1 MSNLNNYYR
10 AFKNYRKETVD
21 NNVCERDRLAIASSN
36 IESDVLEATKY
47 LCHIDEEW
55 IKTIEEGLEFV
66 EKAVAEE
73 RQFIRT
79 QGEVIEIEKVRKI
92 SKDSVEHLARHSEMI
107 THVPEDEDADLIPD
121 KLYMVEK
128 LSDYAVY
135 ENRFL
140 YMMLCYLRDFI
151 NYRLERIEKLRSTY
165 VADLSINKEI
175 TSKKRTL
182 ILETKI
188 HEERLDNPFPIPDEE
203 SAALIQRIKN
213 CNQIVLALLN
223 TDLMVQVA
231 KAPMIKPPITK
242 TNVLKMNNNFK
253 RSLALYDYVA
263 SYRSEG
269 YTYEEVKT
277 NLAPY
282 SEKMADELAEAFN
295 LPVFLSYKYGND
307 IEEYLENEYQIEERK
322 RKELE
327 AQKLV
332 EQIQRL
338 KKRALESN
346 KTMEEYMLLLEKR
359 NKMLERDSE
368 ELTLA
373 KHEIEKLNAVI
384 EQLNAE
390 KEELNRRI
398 EELEAVIEEK
408 IREIN
413 YLNQKYIEDMARVKK
428 EHELE
433 IIALKEAHQN
443 EIDEINQNHEN
454 EINELNQAHQD
465 EIDEL
470 INKHND
476 EIDALNLK
484 HNEEIMDLK
493 EQHALDRQK
502 LIDDYET
509 RLDDITTK
517 LNESK
522 VKYDEMKEDY
532 DNQVLVLNEKIKD
545 LTSTQRKLV
554 KDYEDKLTTLKQD
567 YSSQLENQEVLSSKA
582 IQELTTQKMLVVSE
596 LDAIRA
602 QQGKLTPSLDYT
614 SRERFSEMEEEFE
627 AFKKFFKEQ
636 WKLTKKQIRKEVLWA
651 KQEAKKT
658 NKEEVKE
665 EKTIENNQLEEVVE
679 TTSVVEQEK
688 LNEENDVA
696 LKSQENE
703 ATNNTKESETQE

>member
-10 AFKNYRKETVD
+10 AFKNYRKETLD
-21 NNVCERDRLAIASSN
+21 NNVCERDRIAIATSN
-36 IESDVLEATKY
+36 AENDVLQATKY

-79 QGEVIEIEKVRKI
+79 QGEVVESEKVKKI
-92 SKDSVEHLARHSEMI
+92 SKVSVEHLARHSEMI
-107 THVPEDEDADLIPD
+107 THVPENPDDDLVPD

-151 NYRLERIEKLRSTY
+151 NYRLEKIEKLRSSY
-165 VADLSINKEI
+165 VADLSINKEV

-188 HEERLDNPFPIPDEE
+188 HEERQDNPFPIPDSQ
-203 SAALIQRIKN
+203 SADLIQRIKN
-213 CNQIVLALLN
+213 CNQIVMSLLN

-263 SYRSEG
+263 SYRGEG
-269 YTYEEVKT
+269 YTYEEVKID
-277 NLAPY
+277 LAPY
-282 SEKMADELAEAFN
+282 SDKMADELAEAFN

-307 IEEYLENEYQIEERK
+307 IEEYLENEYLKEERL
-322 RKELE
+322 RKEEE
-327 AQKLV
+327 ARKLV

-384 EQLNAE
+384 EQLNSEIEA
-390 KEELNRRI
+390 LNRRI
-398 EELEAVIEEK
+398 EELEATIEEK

-428 EHELE
+428 EHELA
-433 IIALKEAHQN
+433 IKVLNEA
-443 EIDEINQNHEN
+443 HEN
-454 EINELNQAHQD
+454 EIN
-465 EIDEL
+465 
-470 INKHND
+470 
-476 EIDALNLK
+476 ALNEAHEEEIEDLIDK
-484 HNEEIMDLK
+484 HNEAMLDLK
-493 EQHALDRQK
+493 EQHALDRQS
-502 LIDDYET
+502 LIDKYEEQVNDLT
-509 RLDDITTK
+509 TQLTDI
-517 LNESK
+517 K
-522 VKYDEMKEDY
+522 VEYDEMKEDY
-532 DNQVLVLNEKIKD
+532 DNQVLVLNQKVSELNNKQRQLVKTCEDKVNEMKNECLKQIEDNDLLTNNKILEMTRIKD
-545 LTSTQRKLV
+545 L
-554 KDYEDKLTTLKQD
+554 
-567 YSSQLENQEVLSSKA
+567 A
-582 IQELTTQKMLVVSE
+582 VSE
-596 LDAIRA
+596 LDAIRI

-614 SRERFSEMEEEFE
+614 SRERFLEIESEFE
-627 AFKKFFKEQ
+627 VFKKFYNEQ
-636 WKLTKKQIRKEVLWA
+636 WKLTKKQIRQEILWK
-651 KQEAKKT
+651 KQEAKQSKNKKEQKVEEIT
-658 NKEEVKE
+658 NEENQVIENKEE
-665 EKTIENNQLEEVVE
+665 INNQG
-679 TTSVVEQEK
+679 S
-688 LNEENDVA
+688 EN
-696 LKSQENE
+696 
-703 ATNNTKESETQE
+703 KE

>member
-10 AFKNYRKETVD
+10 AFKNYRKETLD
-21 NNVCERDRLAIASSN
+21 NNVCERDRIAIATSN
-36 IESDVLEATKY
+36 AENDVLQATKY

-79 QGEVIEIEKVRKI
+79 QGEVVEIEKVKKI

-107 THVPEDEDADLIPD
+107 THVPENPDDDLVPD

-151 NYRLERIEKLRSTY
+151 NYRLEKIEKLRSSY
-165 VADLSINKEI
+165 VADLSINKEV

-188 HEERLDNPFPIPDEE
+188 HEERQDNPFPIPDSQ
-203 SAALIQRIKN
+203 SADLIQRIKN
-213 CNQIVLALLN
+213 CNQIVMSLLN

-263 SYRSEG
+263 SYRGEG
-269 YTYEEVKT
+269 YTYEEVKID
-277 NLAPY
+277 LAPY
-282 SEKMADELAEAFN
+282 SDKMADELAEAFN

-307 IEEYLENEYQIEERK
+307 IEEYLENEYLKEERL
-322 RKELE
+322 RKEEE
-327 AQKLV
+327 ARKLV

-384 EQLNAE
+384 EQLNSEIEA
-390 KEELNRRI
+390 LNRRI
-398 EELEAVIEEK
+398 EELEATIEEK

-428 EHELE
+428 EHELA
-433 IIALKEAHQN
+433 IKLLNEA
-443 EIDEINQNHEN
+443 HEN
-454 EINELNQAHQD
+454 EIN
-465 EIDEL
+465 
-470 INKHND
+470 
-476 EIDALNLK
+476 ALNEAHEEEIEDLIDK
-484 HNEEIMDLK
+484 HNEAMLDLK
-493 EQHALDRQK
+493 EQHALDRQS
-502 LIDDYET
+502 LIDKYEEQVNDLT
-509 RLDDITTK
+509 TQLTDI
-517 LNESK
+517 K
-522 VKYDEMKEDY
+522 VEYDEMKEDY
-532 DNQVLVLNEKIKD
+532 DNQVLVLNQKVSELNNKQRQLVKTCEDKVNEMKNECLKQIEDNDLLTNNKILEMTRIKD
-545 LTSTQRKLV
+545 L
-554 KDYEDKLTTLKQD
+554 
-567 YSSQLENQEVLSSKA
+567 A
-582 IQELTTQKMLVVSE
+582 VSE
-596 LDAIRA
+596 LDAIRI

-614 SRERFSEMEEEFE
+614 SRERFLEIEAEFE
-627 AFKKFFKEQ
+627 VFKKFYNEQ
-636 WKLTKKQIRKEVLWA
+636 WKLTKKQIRQEILWK
-651 KQEAKKT
+651 KQEAKQAKNKKEEKVEEIT
-658 NKEEVKE
+658 NEENQVIENKEE
-665 EKTIENNQLEEVVE
+665 INNQER
-679 TTSVVEQEK
+679 
-688 LNEENDVA
+688 EN
-696 LKSQENE
+696 
-703 ATNNTKESETQE
+703 KE

>member
-10 AFKNYRKETVD
+10 AFKNYRKETLD
-21 NNVCERDRLAIASSN
+21 NNVCERDRIAIATSN
-36 IESDVLEATKY
+36 AENEVLQATKY

-79 QGEVIEIEKVRKI
+79 QGEVVEIEKVKKI

-107 THVPEDEDADLIPD
+107 THVPENPDDDLVPD

-151 NYRLERIEKLRSTY
+151 NYRLEKIEKLRSSY
-165 VADLSINKEI
+165 VADLSINKEV

-188 HEERLDNPFPIPDEE
+188 HEERQDNPFPIPDSQ
-203 SAALIQRIKN
+203 SADLIQRIKN
-213 CNQIVLALLN
+213 CNQIVMSLLN

-263 SYRSEG
+263 SYRGEG
-269 YTYEEVKT
+269 YTYEEVKID
-277 NLAPY
+277 LAPY
-282 SEKMADELAEAFN
+282 SDKMADELAEAFN

-307 IEEYLENEYQIEERK
+307 IEEYLENEYLKEERL
-322 RKELE
+322 RKEEE
-327 AQKLV
+327 ARKLV

-384 EQLNAE
+384 EQLNSEIEA
-390 KEELNRRI
+390 LNRRI
-398 EELEAVIEEK
+398 EELEATIEEK

-428 EHELE
+428 EHELA
-433 IIALKEAHQN
+433 IKLLNEA
-443 EIDEINQNHEN
+443 HEN
-454 EINELNQAHQD
+454 EIN
-465 EIDEL
+465 
-470 INKHND
+470 
-476 EIDALNLK
+476 ALNEAHEEEIEDLIDK
-484 HNEEIMDLK
+484 HNEAMLDLK
-493 EQHALDRQK
+493 EQHALDRQS
-502 LIDDYET
+502 LIDKYEEQVNDLT
-509 RLDDITTK
+509 TQLTDI
-517 LNESK
+517 K
-522 VKYDEMKEDY
+522 VEYDEMKEDY
-532 DNQVLVLNEKIKD
+532 DNQVLVLNQKVSELNNKQRQLVKTCEDKVNEMKNECLKQIEDNDLLTNNKILEMTRIKD
-545 LTSTQRKLV
+545 L
-554 KDYEDKLTTLKQD
+554 
-567 YSSQLENQEVLSSKA
+567 A
-582 IQELTTQKMLVVSE
+582 VSE
-596 LDAIRA
+596 LDAIRI

-614 SRERFSEMEEEFE
+614 SRERFLEIEAEFE
-627 AFKKFFKEQ
+627 VFKKFYNEQ
-636 WKLTKKQIRKEVLWA
+636 WKLTKKQIRQEILWK
-651 KQEAKKT
+651 KQEAKQAKNKKEEKVEEIT
-658 NKEEVKE
+658 NEENQVIENKEE
-665 EKTIENNQLEEVVE
+665 INN
-679 TTSVVEQEK
+679 
-688 LNEENDVA
+688 
-696 LKSQENE
+696 
-703 ATNNTKESETQE
+703 KESENKE

>member
-10 AFKNYRKETVD
+10 AFKNYRKETLD
-21 NNVCERDRLAIASSN
+21 NNVCERDRIAIATSN
-36 IESDVLEATKY
+36 AENDVLQATKY

-79 QGEVIEIEKVRKI
+79 QGEVVEIEKVKKI

-107 THVPEDEDADLIPD
+107 THVPENPDDDLVPD

-151 NYRLERIEKLRSTY
+151 NYRLEKIEKLRSSY
-165 VADLSINKEI
+165 VADLSINKEV

-188 HEERLDNPFPIPDEE
+188 HEERQDNPFPIPDSQ
-203 SAALIQRIKN
+203 SADLIQRIKN
-213 CNQIVLALLN
+213 CNQIVMSLLN

-263 SYRSEG
+263 SYRGEG
-269 YTYEEVKT
+269 YTYEEVKID
-277 NLAPY
+277 LAPY
-282 SEKMADELAEAFN
+282 SDKMADELAEAFN

-307 IEEYLENEYQIEERK
+307 IEEYLENEYLKEERL
-322 RKELE
+322 RKEEE
-327 AQKLV
+327 ARKLV

-384 EQLNAE
+384 EQLNSEIEA
-390 KEELNRRI
+390 LNRRI
-398 EELEAVIEEK
+398 EELEATIEEK

-428 EHELE
+428 EHELA
-433 IIALKEAHQN
+433 IKVLNEA
-443 EIDEINQNHEN
+443 HEN
-454 EINELNQAHQD
+454 EIN
-465 EIDEL
+465 
-470 INKHND
+470 
-476 EIDALNLK
+476 ALNEAHEEEIEDLIDK
-484 HNEEIMDLK
+484 HNEAMLDLK
-493 EQHALDRQK
+493 EQHALDRQS
-502 LIDDYET
+502 LIDKYEEQVNDLT
-509 RLDDITTK
+509 TQLTDI
-517 LNESK
+517 K
-522 VKYDEMKEDY
+522 VEYDEMKEDY
-532 DNQVLVLNEKIKD
+532 DNQVLVLNQKVSELNNKQRQLVKTCEDKVNEMKNECLKQIEDNDLLTNNKILEMTRIKD
-545 LTSTQRKLV
+545 L
-554 KDYEDKLTTLKQD
+554 
-567 YSSQLENQEVLSSKA
+567 A
-582 IQELTTQKMLVVSE
+582 VSE
-596 LDAIRA
+596 LDAIRI

-614 SRERFSEMEEEFE
+614 SRERFLEIEAEFE
-627 AFKKFFKEQ
+627 VFKKFYNEQ
-636 WKLTKKQIRKEVLWA
+636 WKLTKKQIRQEILWK
-651 KQEAKKT
+651 KQEAKQAKNKKEEKVEEIT
-658 NKEEVKE
+658 NEENQVIENKEE
-665 EKTIENNQLEEVVE
+665 INNQ
-679 TTSVVEQEK
+679 
-688 LNEENDVA
+688 
-696 LKSQENE
+696 
-703 ATNNTKESETQE
+703 ESENKE

>member
-10 AFKNYRKETVD
+10 AFKNYRKETLD
-21 NNVCERDRLAIASSN
+21 NNVCERDRIAIATSN
-36 IESDVLEATKY
+36 AENDVLQATKY
-47 LCHIDEEW
+47 LCHIDEDW

-79 QGEVIEIEKVRKI
+79 QGEVVEIEKVKKI

-107 THVPEDEDADLIPD
+107 THVPENPDDDLVPD

-151 NYRLERIEKLRSTY
+151 NYRLEKIEKLRSSY
-165 VADLSINKEI
+165 VADLSINKEV

-188 HEERLDNPFPIPDEE
+188 HEERQDNPFPIPDSQ
-203 SAALIQRIKN
+203 SADLIQRIKN
-213 CNQIVLALLN
+213 CNQIVMSLLN

-263 SYRSEG
+263 SYRGEG
-269 YTYEEVKT
+269 YTYEEVKID
-277 NLAPY
+277 LAPY
-282 SEKMADELAEAFN
+282 SDKMADELAEAFN

-307 IEEYLENEYQIEERK
+307 IEEYLENEYLKEERL
-322 RKELE
+322 RKEEE
-327 AQKLV
+327 ARKLV

-384 EQLNAE
+384 EQLNSEIEA
-390 KEELNRRI
+390 LNRRI
-398 EELEAVIEEK
+398 EELEATIEEK

-428 EHELE
+428 EHELAIKALNETHKQE
-433 IIALKEAHQN
+433 IEALNEAH
-443 EIDEINQNHEN
+443 EE
-454 EINELNQAHQD
+454 

-470 INKHND
+470 TQEHEE
-476 EIDALNLK
+476 EIEDLIDK
-484 HNEEIMDLK
+484 HNELVLDLK
-493 EQHALDRQK
+493 EKHALDRQS
-502 LIDDYET
+502 LIDKYEEQVND
-509 RLDDITTK
+509 LTTQ
-517 LNESK
+517 LTNIK
-522 VKYDEMKEDY
+522 VEYEEMKEDY
-532 DNQVLVLNEKIKD
+532 DNQVLVLKQKVTELNNKQRQLVKNCEDKVNEMKNECLKQIEDNDLLTNNKIMEMTRIKD
-545 LTSTQRKLV
+545 L
-554 KDYEDKLTTLKQD
+554 
-567 YSSQLENQEVLSSKA
+567 A
-582 IQELTTQKMLVVSE
+582 VSE
-596 LDAIRA
+596 LDAIRI

-614 SRERFSEMEEEFE
+614 SRERFLEIEAEFE
-627 AFKKFFKEQ
+627 VFKKFYNEQ
-636 WKLTKKQIRKEVLWA
+636 WKLTKKQIRQEILWK
-651 KQEAKKT
+651 KQEAKQAK
-658 NKEEVKE
+658 NKKE
-665 EKTIENNQLEEVVE
+665 EKVEENQVIESKEEINNQ
-679 TTSVVEQEK
+679 
-688 LNEENDVA
+688 
-696 LKSQENE
+696 
-703 ATNNTKESETQE
+703 ESENKE

>member
-10 AFKNYRKETVD
+10 AFKNYRKETLD
-21 NNVCERDRLAIASSN
+21 NNVCERDRIAIATSN
-36 IESDVLEATKY
+36 AENDVLQATKY

-79 QGEVIEIEKVRKI
+79 QGEVVEIEKVKKI

-107 THVPEDEDADLIPD
+107 THVPENPDDDLVPD

-151 NYRLERIEKLRSTY
+151 NYRLEKIEKLRSSY
-165 VADLSINKEI
+165 VVDLSINKEV

-188 HEERLDNPFPIPDEE
+188 HEERQDNPFPIPDSQ
-203 SAALIQRIKN
+203 SADLIQRIKN
-213 CNQIVLALLN
+213 CNQIVMSLLN

-263 SYRSEG
+263 SYRGEG
-269 YTYEEVKT
+269 YTYEEVKID
-277 NLAPY
+277 LAPY
-282 SEKMADELAEAFN
+282 SDKMADELAEAFN

-307 IEEYLENEYQIEERK
+307 IEEYLENEYLKEERL
-322 RKELE
+322 RKEEE
-327 AQKLV
+327 ARKLV

-384 EQLNAE
+384 EQLNSEIEA
-390 KEELNRRI
+390 LNRRI
-398 EELEAVIEEK
+398 EELEATIEEK

-428 EHELE
+428 EHELA
-433 IIALKEAHQN
+433 IKLLNEA
-443 EIDEINQNHEN
+443 HEN
-454 EINELNQAHQD
+454 EIN
-465 EIDEL
+465 
-470 INKHND
+470 
-476 EIDALNLK
+476 ALNEAHEEEIEDLIDK
-484 HNEEIMDLK
+484 HNEAMLDLK
-493 EQHALDRQK
+493 EQHALDRQS
-502 LIDDYET
+502 LIDKYEEQVNDLT
-509 RLDDITTK
+509 TQLTDI
-517 LNESK
+517 K
-522 VKYDEMKEDY
+522 VEYDEMKEDY
-532 DNQVLVLNEKIKD
+532 DNQVLVLNQKVSELNNKQRQLVKTCEDKVNEMKNECLKQIEDSDLLTNNKILEMTRIKD
-545 LTSTQRKLV
+545 L
-554 KDYEDKLTTLKQD
+554 
-567 YSSQLENQEVLSSKA
+567 A
-582 IQELTTQKMLVVSE
+582 VSE
-596 LDAIRA
+596 LDAIRI

-614 SRERFSEMEEEFE
+614 SRERFLEIEAEFE
-627 AFKKFFKEQ
+627 VFKKFYNEQ
-636 WKLTKKQIRKEVLWA
+636 WKLTKKQIRQEILWK
-651 KQEAKKT
+651 KQEAKQAKNKKEEKVEEIT
-658 NKEEVKE
+658 NEENQVIENKEE
-665 EKTIENNQLEEVVE
+665 INNQ
-679 TTSVVEQEK
+679 
-688 LNEENDVA
+688 
-696 LKSQENE
+696 
-703 ATNNTKESETQE
+703 ES

>member
-10 AFKNYRKETVD
+10 AFKNYRKETLD
-21 NNVCERDRLAIASSN
+21 NNVCERDRIAIATSN
-36 IESDVLEATKY
+36 AEYDVLQATKY

-79 QGEVIEIEKVRKI
+79 QGEVVEIEKVKKI

-107 THVPEDEDADLIPD
+107 THVPENPDDDLVPD

-151 NYRLERIEKLRSTY
+151 NYRLEKIEKLRSSY
-165 VADLSINKEI
+165 VADLSINKEV

-188 HEERLDNPFPIPDEE
+188 HEERQDNPFPIPDSQ
-203 SAALIQRIKN
+203 SADLIQRIKN
-213 CNQIVLALLN
+213 CNQIVMSLLN

-263 SYRSEG
+263 SYRGEG
-269 YTYEEVKT
+269 YTYEEVKID
-277 NLAPY
+277 LAPY
-282 SEKMADELAEAFN
+282 SDKMADELAEAFN

-307 IEEYLENEYQIEERK
+307 IEEYLENEYLKEERL
-322 RKELE
+322 RKEEE
-327 AQKLV
+327 ARKLV

-384 EQLNAE
+384 EQLNSEIEA
-390 KEELNRRI
+390 LNRRI
-398 EELEAVIEEK
+398 EELEATIEEK

-428 EHELE
+428 EHELAIKALNETHKQE
-433 IIALKEAHQN
+433 IEALNEAHEE
-443 EIDEINQNHEN
+443 EIED
-454 EINELNQAHQD
+454 L
-465 EIDEL
+465 ID
-470 INKHND
+470 
-476 EIDALNLK
+476 K
-484 HNEEIMDLK
+484 HNEAMLDLK
-493 EQHALDRQK
+493 EQHALDRQS
-502 LIDDYET
+502 LIDKYEEQVNDLT
-509 RLDDITTK
+509 TQLTDI
-517 LNESK
+517 K
-522 VKYDEMKEDY
+522 VEYDEMKEDY
-532 DNQVLVLNEKIKD
+532 DNQVLVLNQKVSELNNKQRQLVKTCEDKVNEMKNECLKQIEDNDLLTNNKILEMTRIKD
-545 LTSTQRKLV
+545 L
-554 KDYEDKLTTLKQD
+554 
-567 YSSQLENQEVLSSKA
+567 A
-582 IQELTTQKMLVVSE
+582 VSE
-596 LDAIRA
+596 LDAIRI

-614 SRERFSEMEEEFE
+614 SRERFLEIEAEFE
-627 AFKKFFKEQ
+627 VFKKFYNEQ
-636 WKLTKKQIRKEVLWA
+636 WKLTKKQIRQEILWK
-651 KQEAKKT
+651 KQEAKQAKNKKEEKVEEIT
-658 NKEEVKE
+658 NEENQVIENKEE
-665 EKTIENNQLEEVVE
+665 INN
-679 TTSVVEQEK
+679 
-688 LNEENDVA
+688 
-696 LKSQENE
+696 
-703 ATNNTKESETQE
+703 KESENKE

>member
-10 AFKNYRKETVD
+10 AFKNYRKETLD
-21 NNVCERDRLAIASSN
+21 NNVCERDRIAIATSN
-36 IESDVLEATKY
+36 AENDVLQATKY

-79 QGEVIEIEKVRKI
+79 QGEVVEIEKVKKI

-107 THVPEDEDADLIPD
+107 THVPENPDDDLVPD

-151 NYRLERIEKLRSTY
+151 NYRLEKIEKLRSSY
-165 VADLSINKEI
+165 VADLSINKEV

-188 HEERLDNPFPIPDEE
+188 HEERQDNPFPIPDSE
-203 SAALIQRIKN
+203 SADLIQRIKN
-213 CNQIVLALLN
+213 CNQIVMSLLN

-263 SYRSEG
+263 SYRGEG
-269 YTYEEVKT
+269 YTYEEVKID
-277 NLAPY
+277 LAPY
-282 SEKMADELAEAFN
+282 SDKMADELAEAFN

-307 IEEYLENEYQIEERK
+307 IEEYLENEYLKEERL
-322 RKELE
+322 RKEEE
-327 AQKLV
+327 ARKLV

-384 EQLNAE
+384 EQLNSEIEA
-390 KEELNRRI
+390 LNRRI
-398 EELEAVIEEK
+398 EELEATIEEK

-428 EHELE
+428 EHELA
-433 IIALKEAHQN
+433 IKLLNEA
-443 EIDEINQNHEN
+443 HEN
-454 EINELNQAHQD
+454 EIN
-465 EIDEL
+465 
-470 INKHND
+470 
-476 EIDALNLK
+476 ALNEAHEEEIEDLIDK
-484 HNEEIMDLK
+484 HNEAMLDLK
-493 EQHALDRQK
+493 EQHALDRQS
-502 LIDDYET
+502 LIDKYEEQVNDLT
-509 RLDDITTK
+509 TQLTDI
-517 LNESK
+517 K
-522 VKYDEMKEDY
+522 VEYDEMKEDY
-532 DNQVLVLNEKIKD
+532 DNQVLVLNQKVSELNNKQRQLVKTCEDKVNEMKNECLKQIEDNDLLTNNKILEMTRIKD
-545 LTSTQRKLV
+545 L
-554 KDYEDKLTTLKQD
+554 
-567 YSSQLENQEVLSSKA
+567 A
-582 IQELTTQKMLVVSE
+582 VSE
-596 LDAIRA
+596 LDAIRI

-614 SRERFSEMEEEFE
+614 SRERFLEIEAEFE
-627 AFKKFFKEQ
+627 VFKKFYNEQ
-636 WKLTKKQIRKEVLWA
+636 WKLTKKQIRQEILWK
-651 KQEAKKT
+651 KQEAKQAKNKKEEKVEEIT
-658 NKEEVKE
+658 NEENQVIENKEE
-665 EKTIENNQLEEVVE
+665 INN
-679 TTSVVEQEK
+679 
-688 LNEENDVA
+688 
-696 LKSQENE
+696 
-703 ATNNTKESETQE
+703 KESENKE

>member
-10 AFKNYRKETVD
+10 AFKNYRKETLD
-21 NNVCERDRLAIASSN
+21 NNVCERDRIAIATSN
-36 IESDVLEATKY
+36 AENDVLQATKY

-79 QGEVIEIEKVRKI
+79 QGEVVEIEKVKKI

-107 THVPEDEDADLIPD
+107 THVPENPDDDLVPD

-151 NYRLERIEKLRSTY
+151 NYRLEKIEKLRSSY
-165 VADLSINKEI
+165 VADLSINKEV

-188 HEERLDNPFPIPDEE
+188 HEERQDNPFPIPDSQ
-203 SAALIQRIKN
+203 SADLIQRIKN
-213 CNQIVLALLN
+213 CNQIVMSLLN

-263 SYRSEG
+263 SYRGEG
-269 YTYEEVKT
+269 YTYEEVKID
-277 NLAPY
+277 LAPY
-282 SEKMADELAEAFN
+282 SDKMADELAEAFN

-307 IEEYLENEYQIEERK
+307 IEEYLENEYLKEERL
-322 RKELE
+322 RKEEE
-327 AQKLV
+327 ARKLV

-384 EQLNAE
+384 EQLNSEIEA
-390 KEELNRRI
+390 LNRRI
-398 EELEAVIEEK
+398 EELEATIEEK

-428 EHELE
+428 EHELA
-433 IIALKEAHQN
+433 IKVLNEA
-443 EIDEINQNHEN
+443 HEN
-454 EINELNQAHQD
+454 EIN
-465 EIDEL
+465 
-470 INKHND
+470 
-476 EIDALNLK
+476 ALNEAHEEEIEDLIDK
-484 HNEEIMDLK
+484 HNEAMLDLK
-493 EQHALDRQK
+493 EQHALDRQS
-502 LIDDYET
+502 LIDKYEEQVNDLT
-509 RLDDITTK
+509 TQLTDI
-517 LNESK
+517 K
-522 VKYDEMKEDY
+522 VEYDEMKEDY
-532 DNQVLVLNEKIKD
+532 DNQVLVLNQKVSELNNKQRQLVKTCEDKVNEMKNECLKQIEDNDLLTNNKILEMTRIKD
-545 LTSTQRKLV
+545 L
-554 KDYEDKLTTLKQD
+554 
-567 YSSQLENQEVLSSKA
+567 A
-582 IQELTTQKMLVVSE
+582 VSE
-596 LDAIRA
+596 LDAIRI

-614 SRERFSEMEEEFE
+614 SRERFLEIEAEFE
-627 AFKKFFKEQ
+627 VFKKFYNEQ
-636 WKLTKKQIRKEVLWA
+636 WKLTKKQIRQEILWK
-651 KQEAKKT
+651 KQEAKNKKEEKVEEIT
-658 NKEEVKE
+658 NEENQVIENKEE
-665 EKTIENNQLEEVVE
+665 INNQ
-679 TTSVVEQEK
+679 
-688 LNEENDVA
+688 
-696 LKSQENE
+696 
-703 ATNNTKESETQE
+703 ESENKE

>member
-10 AFKNYRKETVD
+10 AFKNYRKETLD
-21 NNVCERDRLAIASSN
+21 NNVCERDRIAIATSN
-36 IESDVLEATKY
+36 AENDVLQATKY

-79 QGEVIEIEKVRKI
+79 QGEVVEIEKVKKI

-107 THVPEDEDADLIPD
+107 THVPENPDDDLVPD

-151 NYRLERIEKLRSTY
+151 NYRLEKIEKLRSSY
-165 VADLSINKEI
+165 VADLSINKEV

-188 HEERLDNPFPIPDEE
+188 HEERQDNPFPIPDSQ
-203 SAALIQRIKN
+203 SADLIQRIKN
-213 CNQIVLALLN
+213 CNQIVMSLLN

-263 SYRSEG
+263 SYRGEG
-269 YTYEEVKT
+269 YTYEEVKID
-277 NLAPY
+277 LAPY
-282 SEKMADELAEAFN
+282 SDKMADELAEAFN

-307 IEEYLENEYQIEERK
+307 IEEYLENEYLKEERL
-322 RKELE
+322 RKEEE
-327 AQKLV
+327 ARKLV

-384 EQLNAE
+384 EQLNSEIEA
-390 KEELNRRI
+390 LNRRI
-398 EELEAVIEEK
+398 EELEATIEEK

-428 EHELE
+428 EHELA
-433 IIALKEAHQN
+433 IKLLNEA
-443 EIDEINQNHEN
+443 HEN
-454 EINELNQAHQD
+454 EIN
-465 EIDEL
+465 
-470 INKHND
+470 
-476 EIDALNLK
+476 ALNEAHEEEIEDLIDK
-484 HNEEIMDLK
+484 HNEAMLDLK
-493 EQHALDRQK
+493 EQHALDRQS
-502 LIDDYET
+502 LIDKYEEQVNDLT
-509 RLDDITTK
+509 TQLTDI
-517 LNESK
+517 K
-522 VKYDEMKEDY
+522 VEYDEMKEDY
-532 DNQVLVLNEKIKD
+532 DNQVLVLNQKVSELNNKQRQLVKTCEDKVNEMKNECLKQIEDNDLLTNNKILEMTRIKD
-545 LTSTQRKLV
+545 L
-554 KDYEDKLTTLKQD
+554 
-567 YSSQLENQEVLSSKA
+567 A
-582 IQELTTQKMLVVSE
+582 VSE
-596 LDAIRA
+596 LDAIRI

-614 SRERFSEMEEEFE
+614 SRERFLEIEAEFE
-627 AFKKFFKEQ
+627 VFKKFYNEQ
-636 WKLTKKQIRKEVLWA
+636 WKLTKKQIRQEILWK
-651 KQEAKKT
+651 KQEAKQAKNKKEEKVEEIT
-658 NKEEVKE
+658 NEENQVIENKEE
-665 EKTIENNQLEEVVE
+665 INN
-679 TTSVVEQEK
+679 
-688 LNEENDVA
+688 
-696 LKSQENE
+696 
-703 ATNNTKESETQE
+703 KESENKE

>member
-10 AFKNYRKETVD
+10 AFKNYRKETLD
-21 NNVCERDRLAIASSN
+21 NNVCERDRIAIATSN
-36 IESDVLEATKY
+36 AENDVLQATKY
-47 LCHIDEEW
+47 LCHIHEEW
-55 IKTIEEGLEFV
+55 FKTIEEGLEFV

-79 QGEVIEIEKVRKI
+79 QGEVVEIEKVKKI

-107 THVPEDEDADLIPD
+107 THVPENPDDDLVPD

-151 NYRLERIEKLRSTY
+151 NYRLEKIEKLRSSY
-165 VADLSINKEI
+165 VADLSINKEV

-188 HEERLDNPFPIPDEE
+188 HEERQDNPFPIPDSQ
-203 SAALIQRIKN
+203 SADLIQRIKN
-213 CNQIVLALLN
+213 CNQIVMSLLN

-263 SYRSEG
+263 SYRGEG
-269 YTYEEVKT
+269 YTYEEVKID
-277 NLAPY
+277 LAPY
-282 SEKMADELAEAFN
+282 SDKMADELAEAFN

-307 IEEYLENEYQIEERK
+307 IEEYLENEYLKEERL
-322 RKELE
+322 RKEEE
-327 AQKLV
+327 ARKLV

-384 EQLNAE
+384 EQLNSEIEA
-390 KEELNRRI
+390 LNRRI
-398 EELEAVIEEK
+398 EELEATIEEK
-408 IREIN
+408 IREIK

-428 EHELE
+428 EHELA
-433 IIALKEAHQN
+433 IKLLNEA
-443 EIDEINQNHEN
+443 HEN
-454 EINELNQAHQD
+454 EIN
-465 EIDEL
+465 
-470 INKHND
+470 
-476 EIDALNLK
+476 ALNEAHEEEIEDLIDK
-484 HNEEIMDLK
+484 HNEAMLDLK
-493 EQHALDRQK
+493 EQHALDRQS
-502 LIDDYET
+502 LIDKYEEQVNDLT
-509 RLDDITTK
+509 TQLTDI
-517 LNESK
+517 K
-522 VKYDEMKEDY
+522 VEYDEMKEDY
-532 DNQVLVLNEKIKD
+532 DNQVLVLNQKVSELNNKQRQLVKTCEDKVNEMKNECLKQIEDNDLLTNNKILEMTRIKD
-545 LTSTQRKLV
+545 L
-554 KDYEDKLTTLKQD
+554 
-567 YSSQLENQEVLSSKA
+567 A
-582 IQELTTQKMLVVSE
+582 VSE
-596 LDAIRA
+596 LDAIRI

-614 SRERFSEMEEEFE
+614 SRERFLEIEAEFE
-627 AFKKFFKEQ
+627 VFKKFYNEQ
-636 WKLTKKQIRKEVLWA
+636 WKLTKKQIRQEILWK
-651 KQEAKKT
+651 KQEAKQAKNKKEEKVEEIT
-658 NKEEVKE
+658 NEENQVIENKEE
-665 EKTIENNQLEEVVE
+665 INN
-679 TTSVVEQEK
+679 
-688 LNEENDVA
+688 
-696 LKSQENE
+696 
-703 ATNNTKESETQE
+703 KESENKE

>member
-10 AFKNYRKETVD
+10 AFKNYRKETLD
-21 NNVCERDRLAIASSN
+21 NNVCERDRIAIATSN
-36 IESDVLEATKY
+36 AENDVLQATKY

-79 QGEVIEIEKVRKI
+79 QGEVVEIEKVKKI

-107 THVPEDEDADLIPD
+107 THVPENPDDDLVPD

-151 NYRLERIEKLRSTY
+151 NYRLEKIEKLRSSY
-165 VADLSINKEI
+165 VADLSINKEV

-188 HEERLDNPFPIPDEE
+188 HEERQDNPFPIPDSQ
-203 SAALIQRIKN
+203 SADLIQRIKN
-213 CNQIVLALLN
+213 CNQIVMSLLN

-263 SYRSEG
+263 SYRGEG
-269 YTYEEVKT
+269 YTYEEVKID
-277 NLAPY
+277 LAPY
-282 SEKMADELAEAFN
+282 SDKMADELAEAFN

-307 IEEYLENEYQIEERK
+307 IEEYLENEYLKEERL
-322 RKELE
+322 RKEEE
-327 AQKLV
+327 ARKLV

-384 EQLNAE
+384 EQLNSE
-390 KEELNRRI
+390 IEVLNRRI
-398 EELEAVIEEK
+398 EELEATIEEK

-428 EHELE
+428 EHELA
-433 IIALKEAHQN
+433 IKLLNEA
-443 EIDEINQNHEN
+443 HEN
-454 EINELNQAHQD
+454 EIN
-465 EIDEL
+465 
-470 INKHND
+470 
-476 EIDALNLK
+476 ALNEAHEEEIEDLIDK
-484 HNEEIMDLK
+484 HNEAMLDLK
-493 EQHALDRQK
+493 EQHALDRQS
-502 LIDDYET
+502 LIDKYEEQVNDLT
-509 RLDDITTK
+509 TQLTDI
-517 LNESK
+517 K
-522 VKYDEMKEDY
+522 VEYDEMKEDY
-532 DNQVLVLNEKIKD
+532 DNQVLVLNQKVSELNNKQRQLVKTCEDKVNEMKNECLKQIEDNDLLTNNKILEMTRIKD
-545 LTSTQRKLV
+545 L
-554 KDYEDKLTTLKQD
+554 
-567 YSSQLENQEVLSSKA
+567 A
-582 IQELTTQKMLVVSE
+582 VSE
-596 LDAIRA
+596 LDAIRI

-614 SRERFSEMEEEFE
+614 SRERFLEIEAEFE
-627 AFKKFFKEQ
+627 VFKKFYNEQ
-636 WKLTKKQIRKEVLWA
+636 WKLTKKQIRQEILWK
-651 KQEAKKT
+651 KQEAKQAKNKKEEKVEEIT
-658 NKEEVKE
+658 NEENQVIENKEE
-665 EKTIENNQLEEVVE
+665 INNQG
-679 TTSVVEQEK
+679 S
-688 LNEENDVA
+688 EN
-696 LKSQENE
+696 
-703 ATNNTKESETQE
+703 KE